1 MKLLQQILNELGAD
15 TLKSLTVIPDF
26 GGYFRDV
33 KGINEFSPTR
43 IVLQIPKR
51 RVIIEGEGL
60 KVGEYFE
67 GDIFIK
73 GAIEVVKIE
82 GAK

>member
-15 TLKSLTVIPDF
+15 TAKSLTVIPRF
-26 GGYFRDV
+26 GGYFQSV
-33 KGINEFSPTR
+33 KGINEFSSTR
-43 IVLQIPKR
+43 IVLQIPKGR
-51 RVIIEGEGL
+51 ITVEGEGL

-73 GAIEVVKIE
+73 GEIVGVKIE
-82 GAK
+82 GSE